1 MDARFEQVRTAYERL
16 TGFANCHHNAVMH
29 HRLSLC
35 GPPCGSCGKPL
46 LVEDGVRRRDRA
58 HESFI
63 GVNGTNAWSD
73 DDGHAHYVLVAERR
87 SGPEHPAE

>member
-1 MDARFEQVRTAYERL
+1 MILREMSPWV
-16 TGFANCHHNAVMH
+16 
-29 HRLSLC
+29 
-35 GPPCGSCGKPL
+35 
-46 LVEDGVRRRDRA
+46 VEDGVRRRDRA

-63 GVNGTNAWSD
+63 GVNGTDAWSD